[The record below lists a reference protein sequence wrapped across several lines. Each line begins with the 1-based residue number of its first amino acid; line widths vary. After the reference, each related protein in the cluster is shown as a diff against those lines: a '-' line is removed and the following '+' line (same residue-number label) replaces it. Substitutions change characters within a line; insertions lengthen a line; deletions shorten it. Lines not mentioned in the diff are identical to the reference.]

1 MSGGELDPESA
12 VPLYQQLAALLRSRI
27 EAGELLPD
35 RPLPSE
41 LTLQQ
46 EHGISRITVRHAFRL
61 LREEGLVI
69 TVRGKGT
76 YVRDS
81 GS

>member
-1 MSGGELDPESA
+1 MAGHDLDPDSA
-12 VPLYQQLAALLRSRI
+12 VPLYEQLAALLRSDIESGRI
-27 EAGELLPD
+27 PPD

-46 EHGISRITVRHAFRL
+46 EHGISRVTVRHAFKL
-61 LREEGLVI
+61 LRADGLVI

-76 YVRDS
+76 YVKPPS
-81 GS
+81 